1 MRQGPHVNPVTGV
14 YNAELV
20 KQLSPA
26 MQAKLALLFPT
37 VSTFQINGNAR
48 STTSQTLTLNNT
60 VAGTTPTQYM
70 ASESPDFGGAAW
82 LPYSNA
88 PVFILSSGAGTKT
101 VHLKVID
108 GSGRESASAS
118 ATIILK

>member
-1 MRQGPHVNPVTGV
+1 PLTGV

-20 KQLSPA
+20 KKLSQS
-26 MQAKLALLFPT
+26 MKDKLSQISSL
-37 VSTFQINGNAR
+37 VSTFQINGNAS
-48 STTSQTLTLNNT
+48 STRSQTVALNNT

-70 ASESPDFGGAAW
+70 ASESSEFSGAAW
-82 LPYSNA
+82 LPYLNA

-101 VHLKVID
+101 VYLKVID
-108 GSGRESASAS
+108 GSGRESASVS